1 MSDNTAELC
10 VTSRERDLIVLALE
24 EHRIDRSY
32 KGYSTDECDALLATI
47 LDLQSN
53 EETIVMH
60 EFINID

>member
-10 VTSRERDLIVLALE
+10 VTSRERDLIVRALE
-24 EHRIDRSY
+24 EHRISRSD

-47 LDLQSN
+47 LDIQSN
-53 EETIVMH
+53 EKTILMP